1 MFGLKFKL
9 QNLETSINISRVA
22 NVHYFEF
29 TPLYHTT
36 DDAHNF
42 CELLFVDRGSVNVQS
57 DNFSGVLTGDQM
69 LIHRPNEKHSLSCTD
84 DISPNVIII
93 GFECCSP
100 QIDVFSKNPVTLQQK
115 HKKML
120 SEIMKEGM
128 SVYAP
133 PYDIPNTFEMNK
145 RADSPFASE
154 QMLKI
159 GLEAFLITLV
169 REYNS
174 VARSSQTTLAEIRLG
189 EIVSYINE
197 HYCEKIALDSLCF
210 LFNTNKTSLCQS
222 FKSEYGVTVLNYIN
236 QLKIKEA
243 KYLLRNS
250 KLSVTEISEKLGFNG
265 IHYFCRLFKKRT
277 GLSPNEYKNSIKS
290 RLEF

>member
-1 MFGLKFKL
+1 MKFKL
-9 QNLETSINISRVA
+9 QNLETSINISRIA

-42 CELLFVDRGSVNVQS
+42 CELLFVDRGSINVQS
-57 DNFSGVLTGDQM
+57 DNFSGILTSDQM

-84 DISPNVIII
+84 DISPNVIVI
-93 GFECCSP
+93 GFECDS
-100 QIDVFSKNPVTLQQK
+100 QEIDVFSKSPVTLQQK

-145 RADSPFASE
+145 RTDSPFASE

-159 GLEAFLITLV
+159 SLEAFLITLV

-174 VARSSQTTLAEIRLG
+174 VAKESLSTLAEIRLG

-250 KLSVTEISEKLGFNG
+250 QLSVTEISEKLGFNG

-290 RLEF
+290 RLEL